1 MRSNQHSHSCD
12 PFPMQQ
18 DLSGKHVFRE
28 RGLRA
33 KRSFGQCFLADANIA
48 RRIAKLAVRAPGC
61 TALEIGAGSGALT
74 RELLAC
80 GANVVAIERD
90 RDLVPVLQISFHE
103 AIEQGRLHIHEAD
116 AATCDWQELL
126 ANHPLPHVLVGN
138 IPYQITGRLL
148 HRATE
153 ACAEM
158 QRVVFMVQKEV
169 ADRIAALPG
178 SKNYGAMSIF
188 VQHCFR
194 ICERIVVPPTCFRPQ
209 PSVYSTIVSL
219 EPHAPLPEPIDHVMQ
234 VLVTKAFSRRR
245 KTLRNAWRDA
255 FCVTEQEWQRIAR
268 DCQVCLD
275 ARPEQLS
282 PAHFAAICAKLRDL
296 QVDANRDD

>member
-1 MRSNQHSHSCD
+1 MS
-12 PFPMQQ
+12 Q
-18 DLSGKHVFRE
+18 DISGKQVFRE

-48 RRIAKLAVRAPGC
+48 RRIAKLAVDAPGC

-74 RELLAC
+74 RQLLAC

-90 RDLVPVLQISFHE
+90 RDLIPVLQTTFHE
-103 AIEQGRLHIHEAD
+103 ALEQGRLHIHEAD
-116 AATCDWQELL
+116 AATCEWRELL
-126 ANHPLPHVLVGN
+126 TNHPQPHVLVGN

-153 ACAEM
+153 ACAQM

-178 SKNYGAMSIF
+178 SKNYGAMSVF

-194 ICERIVVPPTCFRPQ
+194 VSERVLVPPTCFRPQ
-209 PSVYSTIVSL
+209 PSVYSAIVLL
-219 EPHAPLPEPIDHVMQ
+219 EPHAPLPAPIDDLMQ
-234 VLVTKAFSRRR
+234 ALVTKAFSRRR

-255 FCVTEQEWQRIAR
+255 FCMTERDWQRIAR
-268 DCQVCLD
+268 ECRVCLD

-282 PAHFAAICAKLRDL
+282 PAQFAAICTKVRCL
-296 QVDANRDD
+296 QMDTNRAG